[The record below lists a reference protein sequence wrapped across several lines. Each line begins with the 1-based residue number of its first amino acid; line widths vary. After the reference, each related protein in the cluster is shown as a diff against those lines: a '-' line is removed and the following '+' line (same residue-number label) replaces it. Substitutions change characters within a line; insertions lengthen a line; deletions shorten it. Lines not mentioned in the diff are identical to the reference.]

1 LLGPFIRRPF
11 LTGLVARESVRRF
24 TPDGEV
30 IEPVRTREIKG
41 MAGLEWRFGREWVV
55 SAGGLGHAWDAP
67 GANRSNGLGAFVQL
81 SSGPKDAPAGLW
93 GEAELTSAYSRIEA
107 NVRPVFRAA
116 GFRLIPEV
124 RFGWGRHLPLLST
137 FPLGGVDG
145 FPGLNI
151 GELRGDRELFAQ
163 FVVARRIL
171 GPIDLRFT
179 AASGQAA
186 TGGPTLPRGR
196 WQAGGRVGLAADT
209 PIGPIRVEYGL
220 ARHQR
225 NGFFVRLGEWF

>member
-1 LLGPFIRRPF
+1 
-11 LTGLVARESVRRF
+11 
-24 TPDGEV
+24 
-30 IEPVRTREIKG
+30 
-41 MAGLEWRFGREWVV
+41 
-55 SAGGLGHAWDAP
+55 
-67 GANRSNGLGAFVQL
+67 
-81 SSGPKDAPAGLW
+81 
-93 GEAELTSAYSRIEA
+93 
-107 NVRPVFRAA
+107 
-116 GFRLIPEV
+116 
-124 RFGWGRHLPLLST
+124 LLST